1 MKRQLIPILF
11 LFLPPL
17 TVLVQGRGASADT
30 LQVFA
35 LLHLLDEA
43 IGTHKQY
50 TDIRESRIARLKQR
64 LADTDTADV
73 AFFKWNGEIYKEYK
87 AYVCDSAIHYLNA
100 NLVWAER
107 RGSSEKACETRLE
120 LAYLMAA
127 TGMYEEASELLRQI
141 DRTALPPRLL
151 PDYYHC
157 RYKLYEE
164 SGFYT
169 SDDSFRERY
178 QTLAT
183 CYEDSLMQLLPP
195 ASPLF
200 LERQEER
207 KAAQGDMDAALAIND
222 ARLNGVRPD
231 TPEYALVTYQRSLL
245 YRRLKNREE
254 EKRYLALSA
263 LTDIRLCIT
272 DHASL
277 WNLAQLLYEE
287 GDIEHAYRYIRFSWD
302 ETNRYNAR
310 SRNLQTAGI
319 LSLID
324 LTYQAMQEK
333 QNDCLRLYVALVCAL
348 ALLLIAALAFIW
360 RQMERLSA
368 ARSRLEQTN
377 RQLLVSNRIKEE
389 YIGRFMKL
397 CSVYIDRLDAYRRMV
412 KKKISAGQTE
422 ELLQMVRSR
431 EVADAG
437 LKELYVNF
445 DSAFLSIFPDFIEQ
459 FNELLQPGE
468 HIVPRKGELLTT
480 ELRIF
485 ALIRL
490 GIDDSSQIAE
500 FLRYSVNTIYNYR
513 AKVKNKARIS
523 RDDFETRLM
532 QIR

>member
-178 QTLAT
+178 QTLAA

-207 KAAQGDMDAALAIND
+207 KAAQGDVDAALAIND

-333 QNDCLRLYVALVCAL
+333 QNDCLR
-348 ALLLIAALAFIW
+348 
-360 RQMERLSA
+360 
-368 ARSRLEQTN
+368 
-377 RQLLVSNRIKEE
+377 
-389 YIGRFMKL
+389 
-397 CSVYIDRLDAYRRMV
+397 
-412 KKKISAGQTE
+412 
-422 ELLQMVRSR
+422 
-431 EVADAG
+431 
-437 LKELYVNF
+437 
-445 DSAFLSIFPDFIEQ
+445 
-459 FNELLQPGE
+459 
-468 HIVPRKGELLTT
+468 
-480 ELRIF
+480 
-485 ALIRL
+485 
-490 GIDDSSQIAE
+490 
-500 FLRYSVNTIYNYR
+500 
-513 AKVKNKARIS
+513 
-523 RDDFETRLM
+523 
-532 QIR
+532 